1 MAILEIPS
9 KDSNPVLRDIA
20 KPVKKV
26 DKKLRKLIKDMIE
39 TMYHVNGVGLAAP
52 QIGLS
57 LKLSVA
63 RMNPETKQEVVLVLI
78 NPEIISKSEKMV
90 KMEEG
95 CLSVPGK
102 WGDTKRHKEVTVTF
116 ENEKGHKQTMSFS
129 GFNARI
135 IQHEVDHLNGQLY
148 LDRCDEVHD
157 ET

>member
-1 MAILEIPS
+1 MAILEIPE
-9 KDSNPVLRDIA
+9 KEKNPVLRSVA
-20 KPVKKV
+20 EPVKKV

-63 RMNPETKQEVVLVLI
+63 RINPETKQEKVLVLI
-78 NPEIISKSEKMV
+78 NPEIICKSEKMV
-90 KMEEG
+90 AMEEG

-102 WGDTKRHKEVTVTF
+102 WGNAKRHKEVTVTF
-116 ENEKGHKQTMSFS
+116 ENEKGHKQTMAFS

-135 IQHEVDHLNGQLY
+135 IQHEVDHLNGKLY
-148 LDRCDEVHD
+148 LDRCDEVH
-157 ET
+157 EEA